1 MPDRMLDRIFYWLY
15 GAYQMRANA
24 VTRAVMHAHMVASIV
39 ATDAPPAIVEQYI
52 AECARLDR
60 NARRWGVALTA
71 LGGLVPGYMW
81 AFGILLDGWHSA
93 STWGIVAAQFAWI
106 GLWFFLGWP
115 RLEFSIAENR
125 MLGTYAAL
133 RPLCDNASQDVRAQ
147 AGVAVTSESLNG

>member
-1 MPDRMLDRIFYWLY
+1 MPDSMLDRLYFWLY

-24 VTRAVMHAHMVASIV
+24 VTHAVMHAHMVASIV

-60 NARRWGVALTA
+60 AARRWGVFLTA

-81 AFGILLDGWHSA
+81 AFGILLDGWRSA

-133 RPLCDNASQDVRAQ
+133 RPLCDNASQDVLAR
-147 AGVAVTSESLNG
+147 AGVEIVEGINV